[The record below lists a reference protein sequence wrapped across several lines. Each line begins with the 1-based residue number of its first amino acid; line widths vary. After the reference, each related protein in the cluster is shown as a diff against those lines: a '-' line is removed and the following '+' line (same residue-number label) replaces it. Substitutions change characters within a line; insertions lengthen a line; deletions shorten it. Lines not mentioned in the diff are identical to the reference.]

1 MAVIEISKLSSREKF
16 QLMEALWDDMRHNA
30 GESVIPKDHQ
40 DLLEAR
46 WARVQSGE
54 TQLLDWDDVKE
65 TIGRP

>member
-1 MAVIEISKLSSREKF
+1 MAVIEISNLSSREKF
-16 QLMEALWDDMRHNA
+16 QLMEALWDDMRRKA
-30 GESVIPKDHQ
+30 GESVIPEDHRE
-40 DLLEAR
+40 LLEAR

>member
-1 MAVIEISKLSSREKF
+1 
-16 QLMEALWDDMRHNA
+16 MEALWDDMRQKA

-40 DLLEAR
+40 KILEAR

-54 TQLLDWDDVKE
+54 TELLEWDDIKE

>member
-1 MAVIEISKLSSREKF
+1 
-16 QLMEALWDDMRHNA
+16 MRQKA

-40 DLLEAR
+40 KILEAR

-54 TQLLDWDDVKE
+54 TELLEWDVIKE

>member
-1 MAVIEISKLSSREKF
+1 MATIEISSLSTREKL
-16 QLMEALWDDMRHNA
+16 QLMEALWDDMRQKA

-40 DLLEAR
+40 KTLEAR

-54 TQLLDWDDVKE
+54 TELLDWDDIKE